1 MYETEV
7 QDTKSVSKWGVL
19 IAALLGGFMVILNN
33 SLMNVALPYFMDLFQ
48 ITAVEGQWI
57 VTAFALGMAIV
68 MPLTSY
74 LSKRFGPKKIFLLG
88 TLIFF
93 AGSLAGPF
101 SWNFTSIIAF
111 RLLQG
116 FGGGLIMPLTMMLI
130 FKHFPKNERGFALGI
145 WGIAAMV
152 APTIGPTLGG
162 VLLEFFSWEMLF
174 YINVP
179 TAFIAAG
186 AALYFLQK
194 DAEPTMLRFDWRGF
208 LFISFG
214 LVTTMIGIDLL
225 QSYSGELWV
234 YGLIIA
240 GVTGLVLFIWQELT
254 SDEPLLNIRIL
265 KNAVFSGSLL
275 VINFSV
281 MAMFSVLLF
290 VPILIQDIYGY
301 SPLYAGFVLF
311 PQAISMG
318 IAMTIGGRVL
328 DKKGPYIVIM
338 TGVVV
343 TTIATFAIG
352 FSIGQVGIVMLIVFL
367 VIQGIGNGL
376 INTPAST
383 AGLNALKEAHVPA
396 GSAFNN
402 VSRQLMKVIC
412 IVFLSIFFEYRRGM
426 HVTQNEWIV
435 AGEQAVRDSYL
446 LVASLLVASIILVF
460 YLRKRW

>member
-1 MYETEV
+1 MNEG
-7 QDTKSVSKWGVL
+7 KKANKWGVL
-19 IAALLGGFMVILNN
+19 VATLLGGFMVILNN
-33 SLMNVALPYFMDLFQ
+33 SLMNVALPYFMQLFD

-74 LSKRFGPKKIFLLG
+74 LSKRVGRKKIFLLG

-93 AGSLAGPF
+93 VGSLAGPF
-101 SWNFTSIIAF
+101 SWDFTSMIFF

-130 FKHFPKNERGFALGI
+130 FKHFPKNERGLALGI

-162 VLLEFFSWEMLF
+162 VLLEFFSWDMLF
-174 YINVP
+174 YINLP
-179 TAFIAAG
+179 TAVVAAG
-186 AALYFLQK
+186 AGLYFLEK
-194 DAEPTMLRFDWRGF
+194 DGEPMMLRFDWIGF

-214 LVTTMIGIDLL
+214 LVAAMIGIDLL
-225 QSYSGELWV
+225 QAYPGELWV
-234 YGLIIA
+234 YGLIAA
-240 GVTGLVLFIWQELT
+240 GVSALVLFIWQELR

-265 KNAVFSGSLL
+265 RNTVFSGSLI
-275 VINFSV
+275 VICFSV
-281 MAMFSVLLF
+281 MAMFSVLLL

-301 SPLYAGFVLF
+301 SPLFAGLLLF
-311 PQAISMG
+311 PQALSMG

-338 TGVVV
+338 TGVV
-343 TTIATFAIG
+343 TTTLSTFAIG
-352 FSIGQVGIVMLIVFL
+352 FSIGEVGVVMLTTFL
-367 VIQGIGNGL
+367 VFQGIGNGM

-383 AGLNALKEAHVPA
+383 AGLNALKEEHVPA

-412 IVFLSIFFEYRRGM
+412 IVFISIFFEYRRGT
-426 HVTQNEWIV
+426 HLSTNEWAA
-435 AGEQAVRDSYL
+435 AGEQAVQESYL
-446 LVASLLVASIILVF
+446 LVAVFLLASIPLVY